1 MIVPEKD
8 PQKNQRTAENV
19 RKSWNSFWVKVC
31 WRKTEF
37 RTILQE
43 TLVQEETVRE
53 SNFRCHFSLPKT
65 KQIHRCFINRTILVQ
80 RNRKKYKL
88 EQDATNSTTGIHRL
102 SHLNWFKLAWYKI
115 PVQFYVR
122 ASMQFS
128 QQIFLSLYRL
138 INHEN
143 ERIKK
148 FKRDYIIL

>member
-1 MIVPEKD
+1 MIVPEIYPKKTSAQRKMYVNREIHFESKFVD
-8 PQKNQRTAENV
+8 ARLNFVQFYRKLWYRKKPFVNQISDV
-19 RKSWNSFWVKVC
+19 
-31 WRKTEF
+31 
-37 RTILQE
+37 I
-43 TLVQEETVRE
+43 
-53 SNFRCHFSLPKT
+53 FSLPKT
-65 KQIHRCFINRTILVQ
+65 KQIHCCFINRTILVQ

-143 ERIKK
+143 ERIKQ
-148 FKRDYIIL
+148 I

>member
-1 MIVPEKD
+1 MYVNREIHFESKFVDARLNFVQFYRKLWYRKKPFV
-8 PQKNQRTAENV
+8 NQISDV
-19 RKSWNSFWVKVC
+19 
-31 WRKTEF
+31 
-37 RTILQE
+37 I
-43 TLVQEETVRE
+43 
-53 SNFRCHFSLPKT
+53 FSLPKT

-138 INHEN
+138 INHGN

-148 FKRDYIIL
+148 L

>member
-1 MIVPEKD
+1 MPKSTYVSTVLQSLSVLIKTTGGARKLCYRKKPFV
-8 PQKNQRTAENV
+8 NQISDV
-19 RKSWNSFWVKVC
+19 
-31 WRKTEF
+31 
-37 RTILQE
+37 I
-43 TLVQEETVRE
+43 
-53 SNFRCHFSLPKT
+53 FSLPKT
-65 KQIHRCFINRTILVQ
+65 KQIHRCFINRTILLQ

-143 ERIKK
+143 GRIKK

>member
-1 MIVPEKD
+1 MYVNREIHFESKFVDARLNFVQFYRKLWYRKKPFV
-8 PQKNQRTAENV
+8 NQISDV
-19 RKSWNSFWVKVC
+19 
-31 WRKTEF
+31 
-37 RTILQE
+37 I
-43 TLVQEETVRE
+43 
-53 SNFRCHFSLPKT
+53 FSLPKT

-128 QQIFLSLYRL
+128 QQIFLSLYRFR
-138 INHEN
+138 NHEN

-148 FKRDYIIL
+148 I

>member
-1 MIVPEKD
+1 MYVNREIHFESKFVDARLNFVQFYRKLWYRKKPFV
-8 PQKNQRTAENV
+8 NQISDV
-19 RKSWNSFWVKVC
+19 
-31 WRKTEF
+31 
-37 RTILQE
+37 I
-43 TLVQEETVRE
+43 
-53 SNFRCHFSLPKT
+53 FSLPKT

-88 EQDATNSTTGIHRL
+88 EQDATNSTTGIHHL

-143 ERIKK
+143 GRIKK

>member
-1 MIVPEKD
+1 MYVNREIHFESKFVDARLNFVQFYRKLWYRKKPFV
-8 PQKNQRTAENV
+8 NQISDV
-19 RKSWNSFWVKVC
+19 
-31 WRKTEF
+31 
-37 RTILQE
+37 I
-43 TLVQEETVRE
+43 
-53 SNFRCHFSLPKT
+53 FSLPKT

-143 ERIKK
+143 GRIKK
-148 FKRDYIIL
+148 I

>member
-1 MIVPEKD
+1 MYVNREIHFESKFVDARLNFVQFYRKLWYRKKPFV
-8 PQKNQRTAENV
+8 NQISDV
-19 RKSWNSFWVKVC
+19 
-31 WRKTEF
+31 
-37 RTILQE
+37 I
-43 TLVQEETVRE
+43 
-53 SNFRCHFSLPKT
+53 FSLPKT

-88 EQDATNSTTGIHRL
+88 EQDATNSTTGIHHL

-148 FKRDYIIL
+148 FKRNYIIL